1 MRLSR
6 NRLAL
11 ESTARTM
18 KAKGLLDELNAE
30 ITGLS
35 VEQVRK
41 LNV

>member
-1 MRLSR
+1 MGE
-6 NRLAL
+6 RLAL

-18 KAKGLLDELNAE
+18 KAKGLSDKLIAE

-35 VEQVRK
+35 VEPIRK